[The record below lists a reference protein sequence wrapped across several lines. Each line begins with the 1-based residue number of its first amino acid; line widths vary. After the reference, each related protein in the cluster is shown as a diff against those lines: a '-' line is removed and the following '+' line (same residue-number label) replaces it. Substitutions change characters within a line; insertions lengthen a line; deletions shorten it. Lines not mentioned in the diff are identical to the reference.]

1 MASKLIDGSHASR
14 LNLSPRRYPHP
25 THLLIAAHRSI
36 SNAIEY
42 DSYRVGKST
51 GIISADLPRIS
62 CRPLVSCLH
71 ADIGLVPL
79 SNTDIS
85 YAREKGVSAVTRI
98 LYSSSSLN

>member
-62 CRPLVSCLH
+62 Y
-71 ADIGLVPL
+71 IGLVPL